1 MGSAR
6 DRSGRL
12 RCASSIAGIFVAPF
26 PQRCACF
33 TAVRV
38 ARTEGVSA
46 FAQPARERP
55 ALIRLRRRD
64 DVEV

>member
-1 MGSAR
+1 MELER
-6 DRSGRL
+6 DEIGLLSV
-12 RCASSIAGIFVAPF
+12 S
-26 PQRCACF
+26 
-33 TAVRV
+33 V
-38 ARTEGVSA
+38 ARIDGVSA